1 MQELR
6 GKMGMHLQRDSL
18 RHLFGACSR
27 LKEVQQKV
35 NEYGSLRQRV
45 GELAEEN
52 VSMKRSLDMCNQEIR
67 RLKTKEKGQKKNI
80 SQIEQQ
86 LAELHKEKE
95 KTQLLEKRVQ
105 AMEGRF
111 QAMGNALC
119 LSDGEGHSEIQE
131 VKKRKVE
138 DKVIIGPYFF
148 FTSSL
153 SSNNSLL
160 ENFI

>member
-1 MQELR
+1 
-6 GKMGMHLQRDSL
+6 MGIHFKKDNL
-18 RHLFGACSR
+18 RHLYGACSR
-27 LKEVQQKV
+27 LEEVQQKV

-45 GELAEEN
+45 GELEKEN
-52 VSMKRSLDMCNQEIR
+52 VSMKLSLDMYNQEIQG
-67 RLKTKEKGQKKNI
+67 LKTKEKGQKKKI
-80 SQIEQQ
+80 SQMKQQ

-95 KTQLLEKRVQ
+95 KTQLLEKRVR

-138 DKVIIGPYFF
+138 DKVIIVPYFF
-148 FTSSL
+148 FT
-153 SSNNSLL
+153 NL
-160 ENFI
+160 E